1 MRHKVRL
8 YEKFIKRIIDIVCSG
23 FALIMLSP
31 FLLIFMIIG
40 AIKMQGNPFYTQKRP
55 GLNGEIFRLIKFRS
69 MNDAKDK
76 EENLLP
82 DSVRLNSYG
91 KFIRKLSI
99 DELPELINIFKGDMS
114 IVGPRP
120 LAVIYLPYYNDVE
133 KHRHDVRPGLT
144 GLAQVNGRNALN
156 WPERFAF
163 DIEYVNNISFILDC
177 KIILK
182 TVGKV
187 LGRKD
192 VAVRGTTQIMDFHK
206 FRIAEWEKNKRCEDE

>member
-192 VAVRGTTQIMDFHK
+192 VAVRGTTPIMDFHK

>member
-76 EENLLP
+76 EENLLQ

-192 VAVRGTTQIMDFHK
+192 VAVRGTTPIMDFHK